1 MNTLTNIIRRRR
13 RSIGFASVMSTLAI
27 GAHAASVTNWV
38 IDQGSPVTFGLDT
51 NSPTIGDGSPENAD
65 QVILHATFP
74 TVALSNNGDAILLTG
89 SVTLFGIT
97 ATDTGTNQQL
107 RFGLFDMLGSPGTSG
122 WLGYF
127 VANSTAANAGVVR
140 QRNAGNVD
148 LFISNNG
155 STIVAS
161 TANPPNSR
169 TGATIT
175 NDTYGFSLQLT
186 RDGNNFDIAG
196 ALFGGPG
203 GNFFDSFTLDDLAP
217 TGTETF
223 TFNTVGFLLGNAMN
237 VDQAQYNNVDVT
249 FIPEP
254 AACILLAL
262 GCLLSLRRG
271 RKPANG
277 SVGCDM

>member
-1 MNTLTNIIRRRR
+1 MNTLMSTIRRIL
-13 RSIGFASVMSTLAI
+13 RSICVVSIVSILVTEAD
-27 GAHAASVTNWV
+27 AAAVVNWV
-38 IDQGSPVTFGLDT
+38 IDQGVPATFGMDT

-74 TVALSNNGDAILLTG
+74 TIALSNHGDAILLTG

-97 ATDTGTNQQL
+97 ATDSGTNQQL
-107 RFGLFDMLGSPGTSG
+107 RFGLFDTLGSASTGG

-203 GNFFDSFTLDDLAP
+203 GNFLDSFELTDLPPAVS
-217 TGTETF
+217 ETF
-223 TFNTVGFLLGNAMN
+223 TFNGVGFLLGNAMN
-237 VDQAQYNNVDVT
+237 VDQAQYNNIDVT

-254 AACILLAL
+254 SACILLGL
-262 GCLLSLRRG
+262 GGLFWTRRRRECVVG
-271 RKPANG
+271 RN
-277 SVGCDM
+277 CD